1 VSAGDV
7 LGDRSGLVP
16 LEVGGDGRFRAGAD
30 GVGEI
35 LATRDE
41 KVEFI
46 CGRDGVLAYVRSKM
60 GYPAIYPVPPVSI
73 RRPVRAVLMD
83 LDGTTVRSESFW
95 VWIIE
100 RTVARMLGDEG
111 FRLEAA
117 DAPFVSGHS
126 VSEHLKY
133 CLRKY
138 CPAGTVEE
146 ARRIYFEI
154 TDREM
159 RAITSG
165 GGKADAF
172 TPSPGIR
179 EFLLALKARGIK
191 IGLVT
196 SGLHEKAWPE
206 ILSAFRQLDLGDPRE
221 FYDAI
226 VTAGQAIRKG
236 EVGTLGELEAKPHP
250 WLYAETA
257 RVGLGIDFAD
267 RASVLGIEDSGAGVV
282 SIRLAGFAVLGVS
295 GGNIAESGT
304 AGLCHRLCADF
315 REALA
320 FIDGPGG

>member
-1 VSAGDV
+1 MAHIPHEAA
-7 LGDRSGLVP
+7 GLVSIP
-16 LEVGGDGRFRAGAD
+16 IGGDGRFRAGEN
-30 GVGEI
+30 GVREI
-35 LATRDE
+35 LVTRDE

-46 CGRDGVLAYVRSKM
+46 RGATGEWAYVRSKL
-60 GYPAIYPVPPVSI
+60 GYPALYPVPPVSL

-100 RTVARMLGDEG
+100 RTLARMVGDEA
-111 FRLEAA
+111 FRLQPA

-126 VSEHLKY
+126 VSEHLAY
-133 CLRKY
+133 GLRKY
-138 CPAGTVEE
+138 CPTGTVEE

-159 RAITSG
+159 RAILAG

-172 TPSPGIR
+172 TPAPGIK
-179 EFLLALKARGIK
+179 EFLLGLKARNIR

-196 SGLHEKAWPE
+196 SGLYEKAWPE
-206 ILSAFRQLDLGDPRE
+206 ILSAFRQLGLGDPKT

-226 VTAGQAIRKG
+226 ITAGSAIRKG

-257 RVGLGIDFAD
+257 RVGLGIPFDD
-267 RASVLGIEDSGAGVV
+267 RASVVGIEDSGAGVV
-282 SIRLAGFAVLGVS
+282 SIRLAGFAVIGIS
-295 GGNIAESGT
+295 GGNIEESGT
-304 AGLCHRLCADF
+304 RGLCSHFCDRFADI
-315 REALA
+315 LA
-320 FIDGPGG
+320 VIDG